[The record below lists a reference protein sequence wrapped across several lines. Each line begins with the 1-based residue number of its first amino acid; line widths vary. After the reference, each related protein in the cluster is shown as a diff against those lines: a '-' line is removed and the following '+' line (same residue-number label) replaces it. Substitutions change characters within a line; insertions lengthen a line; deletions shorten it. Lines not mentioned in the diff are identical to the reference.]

1 MSNNQKAG
9 RMFMIC
15 FFLLLSIPIIHL
27 WILLGNKAATTV
39 KSAVTAY
46 SIISITSFTL
56 GMYGGYLMYGEKIE
70 KVEMLLS
77 KARKILGRN

>member
-1 MSNNQKAG
+1 MV
-9 RMFMIC
+9 C
-15 FFLLLSIPIIHL
+15 FFLLLSIPIVHL
-27 WILLGNKAATTV
+27 WVVFENPSGWKIAIV
-39 KSAVTAY
+39 VSA
-46 SIISITSFTL
+46 IISVTSFTL